1 MNQSIPE
8 DLVRY
13 VEEHILPQYHGFDK
27 AHRLDHAAR
36 VIEESLQLAALYKAD
51 LSMAYV
57 IAAYH
62 DTGLCKGRE
71 LHHLVSGKI
80 LAEDACLRQWFTPE
94 QLQVMKEAVE
104 DHRASCDHEPGAVR
118 QDCGGGRPHHRSG
131 NHTASDRTI
140 RIVALSGNDGRRA
153 VRPVQGTPDR
163 QIRSQRILAA
173 VDTGIQ
179 QCHTPGRIPQ
189 RSWQMRSCC
198 AARSAG
204 FTKQNSKRHPQTPL
218 TKRQK

>member
-62 DTGLCKGRE
+62 DTGL
-71 LHHLVSGKI
+71 
-80 LAEDACLRQWFTPE
+80 
-94 QLQVMKEAVE
+94 
-104 DHRASCDHEPGAVR
+104 
-118 QDCGGGRPHHRSG
+118 
-131 NHTASDRTI
+131 
-140 RIVALSGNDGRRA
+140 
-153 VRPVQGTPDR
+153 
-163 QIRSQRILAA
+163 
-173 VDTGIQ
+173 
-179 QCHTPGRIPQ
+179 
-189 RSWQMRSCC
+189 
-198 AARSAG
+198 
-204 FTKQNSKRHPQTPL
+204 
-218 TKRQK
+218 

>member
-36 VIEESLQLAALYKAD
+36 VIEESLQLAALYKARP
-51 LSMAYV
+51 V
-57 IAAYH
+57 H
-62 DTGLCKGRE
+62 GLCHCGLSRYGTVRRKGTAPPGFRKNTGGRRLPAPMVHPRAAAGNE
-71 LHHLVSGKI
+71 RGRRRPPGF
-80 LAEDACLRQWFTPE
+80 LRP
-94 QLQVMKEAVE
+94 
-104 DHRASCDHEPGAVR
+104 RAQEPVR

-163 QIRSQRILAA
+163 QIRPQRILAA

-179 QCHTPGRIPQ
+179 QCRTPGRIPQ
-189 RSWQMRSCC
+189 DPGR
-198 AARSAG
+198 
-204 FTKQNSKRHPQTPL
+204 
-218 TKRQK
+218 